1 MTVKDFEM
9 PEKQASSGRLASQA
23 ARLKLL
29 LRILGIFLPIA
40 LFGAAILVGLV
51 FWVTLMPVL
60 GTIAV
65 VLTIAATI
73 SAILAAFILIEP

>member
-1 MTVKDFEM
+1 MTVEEAKIREEQNYTSRYG
-9 PEKQASSGRLASQA
+9 PQI

-29 LRILGIFLPIA
+29 LRTAAIFLPIA
-40 LFGAAILVGLV
+40 LFGAAILVGLI

-65 VLTIAATI
+65 VLTIAATFF
-73 SAILAAFILIEP
+73 SILAAFIFFEK

>member
-9 PEKQASSGRLASQA
+9 PEKQSPPGRYAAQL
-23 ARLKLL
+23 ARLRSL
-29 LRILGIFLPIA
+29 LRTLGILLPMA

-51 FWVTLMPVL
+51 FWVTLTPIF
-60 GTIAV
+60 GTIAA

-73 SAILAAFILIEP
+73 LSLLAAFILFKP